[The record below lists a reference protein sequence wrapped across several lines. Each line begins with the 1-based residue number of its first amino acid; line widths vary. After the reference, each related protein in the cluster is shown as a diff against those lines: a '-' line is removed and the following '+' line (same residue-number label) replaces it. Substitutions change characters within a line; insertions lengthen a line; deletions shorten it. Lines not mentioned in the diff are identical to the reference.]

1 MEHPNAKI
9 DYEGLAYRAIATATA
24 TSNASFGHFD
34 LNESLLGESN
44 MSRREAFDEI
54 DNLLR
59 NRFSAERHRSAPSF
73 NPKTE
78 NYLMNFPQI
87 DTMGN
92 SGTGGSSSGM
102 GGNASGGINSTSGSS
117 GNKSS
122 NNHTNVNLFPGSKYR
137 IASGKINAH
146 EYEQEFP
153 GLGPESSKSG
163 AAKKKAAAPTS
174 VAAAAATMKFKPQN
188 WQAPGVSSAASQ
200 VRKKSDLNILN
211 IFLNKTSFVLVSQNA
226 R

>member
-9 DYEGLAYRAIATATA
+9 DYEGLAKRAIATATA
-24 TSNASFGHFD
+24 TATASFGHFD

-102 GGNASGGINSTSGSS
+102 GGSASAVSSSNSGANSK
-117 GNKSS
+117 N

-153 GLGPESSKSG
+153 GLGLGSSKSEG
-163 AAKKKAAAPTS
+163 AKKKAAAPAS
-174 VAAAAATMKFKPQN
+174 VAATAANMKFKPQN

-200 VRKKSDLNILN
+200 VTLI
-211 IFLNKTSFVLVSQNA
+211 
-226 R
+226 